1 MSGGVY
7 TGLAGLTKG
16 GLNAATRA
24 LAIEYAEKRIRFNA
38 VAPGVIRTPMH
49 AEENLQFFGKYHPLG
64 RIGEASEVIM
74 PSPSWKAPNS
84 LQAKSS
90 TWTAASTPAV
100 KRPSASR
107 GRVTSVAR
115 YHAIAAKAFSM
126 VLMVADMPPFS
137 EGIKQMNTAHV
148 TDYFKALAN
157 KDAQGIVAHLSD
169 DIVLHGPIFP
179 EPTLGKE
186 AVVQILSGFLA
197 TIDALEST

>member
-1 MSGGVY
+1 
-7 TGLAGLTKG
+7 
-16 GLNAATRA
+16 
-24 LAIEYAEKRIRFNA
+24 
-38 VAPGVIRTPMH
+38 
-49 AEENLQFFGKYHPLG
+49 
-64 RIGEASEVIM
+64 
-74 PSPSWKAPNS
+74 
-84 LQAKSS
+84 
-90 TWTAASTPAV
+90 
-100 KRPSASR
+100 
-107 GRVTSVAR
+107 
-115 YHAIAAKAFSM
+115 M

-197 TIDALEST
+197 TIDALEVNLSFASERDVAVFSALRARQSPSRERASPPR